1 MSAVYVSN
9 LIINTGATFSQSF
22 DLLNAEGS
30 GPLDLTGFTAE
41 AQFRKHP
48 GSSSK
53 TDFTVNLDN
62 SPRTDGEIV
71 ISLTSTQT
79 AAISKPGRYVY
90 DVLIDNGA
98 SVKTRVIEGSVL
110 VREGVTK

>member
-22 DLLNAEGS
+22 DLLNNDGS
-30 GPLDLTGFTAE
+30 GPLDLTDFTAT

-53 TDFTVNLDN
+53 TDFTVSFED
-62 SPRTDGEIV
+62 PRSDGKIK

-90 DVLIDNGA
+90 DILIDSG
-98 SVKTRVIEGSVL
+98 SVKTRVIEGSVI

>member
-22 DLLNAEGS
+22 DLLNNDGS
-30 GPLDLTGFTAE
+30 GP
-41 AQFRKHP
+41 
-48 GSSSK
+48 SK
-53 TDFTVNLDN
+53 TDFTVSFED
-62 SPRTDGEIV
+62 PRTDGKIK

-90 DVLIDNGA
+90 DILIDSGT
-98 SVKTRVIEGSVL
+98 VKTRVIEGSVL

>member
-22 DLLNAEGS
+22 DLLNNDGS
-30 GPLDLTGFTAE
+30 GPLDLTDFTAT

-53 TDFTVNLDN
+53 TDFTVSFED
-62 SPRTDGEIV
+62 PRSDGKIK

-79 AAISKPGRYVY
+79 AVISKPGRYVY
-90 DVLIDNGA
+90 DILIDSGT
-98 SVKTRVIEGSVL
+98 VKTRVIEGSVL

>member
-22 DLLNAEGS
+22 DLLDNEGS
-30 GPLDLTGFTAE
+30 GPLDLTDFTAA

-53 TDFTVNLDN
+53 TDFTVAFE
-62 SPRTDGEIV
+62 SPRTDGKIK

-90 DVLIDNGA
+90 DIVIDSGT
-98 SVKTRVIEGSVL
+98 VKTRVIEGSVL

>member
-53 TDFTVNLDN
+53 TDL
-62 SPRTDGEIV
+62 
-71 ISLTSTQT
+71 
-79 AAISKPGRYVY
+79 
-90 DVLIDNGA
+90 
-98 SVKTRVIEGSVL
+98 IEGSVL

>member
-22 DLLNAEGS
+22 DLLNSDSS
-30 GPLDLTGFTAE
+30 GPLDLGGFSVAS
-41 AQFRKHP
+41 QFRKHA
-48 GSSSK
+48 GSSTK
-53 TDFTVNLDN
+53 TDFTTTI
-62 SPRTDGEIV
+62 TDASNGQIS
-71 ISLTSTQT
+71 ISLSSTQT

-90 DVLIDNGA
+90 DIVIDSGT
-98 SVKTRVIEGSVL
+98 VKTRVIEGSVL

>member
-22 DLLNAEGS
+22 DLLNSDSS
-30 GPLDLTGFTAE
+30 GPLDLNGFTVAS
-41 AQFRKHP
+41 QFRKHA
-48 GSSSK
+48 GSSTK
-53 TDFTVNLDN
+53 TDFTVSFED
-62 SPRTDGEIV
+62 PRSDGKIK

-90 DVLIDNGA
+90 DILIDSGT
-98 SVKTRVIEGSVL
+98 VKTRVIEGSVL

>member
-22 DLLNAEGS
+22 DLLNNDGS
-30 GPLDLTGFTAE
+30 GPLDLTDFTAT

-53 TDFTVNLDN
+53 TDFTVDLDN
-62 SPRTDGEIV
+62 SPRTDGEII
-71 ISLTSTQT
+71 ISLTATQT

-90 DVLIDNGA
+90 DILIDSGT
-98 SVKTRVIEGSVL
+98 VKTRVIEGSVL